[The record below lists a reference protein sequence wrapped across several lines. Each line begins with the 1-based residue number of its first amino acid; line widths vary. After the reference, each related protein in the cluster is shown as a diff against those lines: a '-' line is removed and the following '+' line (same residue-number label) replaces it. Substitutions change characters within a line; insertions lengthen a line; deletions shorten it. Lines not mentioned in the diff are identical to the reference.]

1 MKYYAIATILIVFI
15 AYSIWYDEGNFQNE
29 TSSNTAE
36 IVDVPD
42 QKTNLAHS
50 SKAKLQKVDNSQ
62 KPKSNSL
69 KKHEST
75 FLNAETAMQGLTTLL
90 ENASNGSVVDIKFE
104 KSLITYL
111 RNTDDR
117 DIYNYILNKLNNAE
131 LSTPLGDSLV
141 EYTISLL
148 AAINTS
154 SASKLM
160 LDVVNTKNWQGS
172 EAVYLVKKA
181 ISRFNRSGDF
191 TELVQQ
197 AYAESSDT
205 SPYLNELATSI
216 AKNARGEQVQYLFD
230 YIDSKESAKNIAA
243 RNALNTIQTE
253 SLVPNITQHL
263 SSDSTEKV
271 NVALSSLAN
280 MGQYEA
286 ASALITWSAAQ
297 SLEAKSTVASLFEV
311 ALRRSPS
318 TKRAIKK
325 EVLPIQFANNEI
337 KGLILS
343 YVTDKNIE
351 ED

>member
-1 MKYYAIATILIVFI
+1 MLIVLISYF
-15 AYSIWYDEGNFQNE
+15 IWYGTGNVQSDTYANK
-29 TSSNTAE
+29 AE
-36 IVDVPD
+36 IVDVPAF
-42 QKTNLAHS
+42 QINLVNS
-50 SKAKLQKVDNSQ
+50 NKAKLQKADNSQ
-62 KPKSNSL
+62 NPTV
-69 KKHEST
+69 KKLVKQGEALLTS
-75 FLNAETAMQGLTTLL
+75 ETAMQGLTALL
-90 ENASNGSVVDIKFE
+90 ENASNGAVVDIQFE

-111 RNTDDR
+111 RNTDDK

-131 LSTPLGDSLV
+131 LSTPDGDSLV

-172 EAVYLVKKA
+172 EAVYLVKKS

-216 AKNARGEQVQYLFD
+216 AKNAKGEQVQYLFD
-230 YIDSKESAKNIAA
+230 YIDSNESAKNIAA

-253 SLVPNITQHL
+253 SLVPNITQYL

-286 ASALITWSAAQ
+286 ASALISWSAAQ
-297 SLEAKSTVASLFEV
+297 SLEAKSTVASLFLV

-318 TKRAIKK
+318 TERAIKK
-325 EVLPIQFANNEI
+325 EVLSTHFANNEI
-337 KGLILS
+337 KSLILS
-343 YVTDKNIE
+343 YVTDKSIE

>member
-1 MKYYAIATILIVFI
+1 MKYFAIATMLIVFI
-15 AYSIWYDEGNFQNE
+15 TYFIWYDTENLQSDKYNNK
-29 TSSNTAE
+29 SE
-36 IVDVPD
+36 IVDLSS
-42 QKTNLAHS
+42 QKTSLVS
-50 SKAKLQKVDNSQ
+50 SNKVKLQKVDNSQ
-62 KPKSNSL
+62 KPNSNSL
-69 KKHEST
+69 EKHESALLT
-75 FLNAETAMQGLTTLL
+75 GEKAMLGLTALL
-90 ENASNGSVVDIKFE
+90 DSASNGTGVNIQFE

-111 RNTDDR
+111 RSTDDK

-131 LSTPLGDSLV
+131 LSTPSGDSLM

-160 LDVVNTKNWQGS
+160 LDVVNTKSWQGS
-172 EAVYLVKKA
+172 EAVYLIKKA

-191 TELVQQ
+191 TALVQQ

-216 AKNARGEQVQYLFD
+216 AKNAKAEQVQYLFD
-230 YIDSKESAKNIAA
+230 YIDSKESAKDIAA
-243 RNALNTIQTE
+243 RSALNTIQTE
-253 SLVPNITQHL
+253 SLVPNITQYL
-263 SSDSTEKV
+263 SSDSIEKV
-271 NVALSSLAN
+271 DVALGSLAN

-286 ASALITWSAAQ
+286 ASALISWSATQ

-325 EVLPIQFANNEI
+325 EVLAKQFANNEI
-337 KGLILS
+337 KALILS
-343 YVTDKNIE
+343 YMTDKDIKAG
-351 ED
+351 

>member
-1 MKYYAIATILIVFI
+1 MKYFAIATMLIVLITYF
-15 AYSIWYDEGNFQNE
+15 IWYGTGNVQ
-29 TSSNTAE
+29 SNTHANKAE
-36 IVDVPD
+36 IVDVPAF
-42 QKTNLAHS
+42 QTNLVNS
-50 SKAKLQKVDNSQ
+50 NKAKLQKTDNSQ
-62 KPKSNSL
+62 NPTV
-69 KKHEST
+69 KKLVKQGEALLTSE
-75 FLNAETAMQGLTTLL
+75 AAMQGLTALL
-90 ENASNGSVVDIKFE
+90 ENTSNGAVVDIQFE

-111 RNTDDR
+111 RNTDDK

-131 LSTPLGDSLV
+131 LSTPDGDSLV

-148 AAINTS
+148 AAINTF

-160 LDVVNTKNWQGS
+160 LDVVNTKSWQGS

-191 TELVQQ
+191 TKLVQQ
-197 AYAESSDT
+197 AYAKSSDT

-216 AKNARGEQVQYLFD
+216 AKNAKGEQVQYLFD
-230 YIDSKESAKNIAA
+230 YIDSNESAKDIAA
-243 RNALNTIQTE
+243 RNALNKIQTE
-253 SLVPNITQHL
+253 SLVPNITQYL
-263 SSDSTEKV
+263 SSNSAEKV

-286 ASALITWSAAQ
+286 ASALISWSAGQ

-318 TKRAIKK
+318 TERAIKK
-325 EVLPIQFANNEI
+325 EVLSTHFANNEI

-343 YVTDKNIE
+343 YVTDESIE

>member
-1 MKYYAIATILIVFI
+1 MKYFAIATMLIVLITYF
-15 AYSIWYDEGNFQNE
+15 IWYGTGNVQSDIYVNK
-29 TSSNTAE
+29 AE
-36 IVDVPD
+36 IIDVPAL
-42 QKTNLAHS
+42 Q
-50 SKAKLQKVDNSQ
+50 AKLQKIDNSQ
-62 KPKSNSL
+62 NL
-69 KKHEST
+69 TVKKLVKQGEALLTS
-75 FLNAETAMQGLTTLL
+75 ETAMQGLTALL
-90 ENASNGSVVDIKFE
+90 DNASNGAVVDIQFE

-111 RNTDDR
+111 RNTDDK
-117 DIYNYILNKLNNAE
+117 DIYNYILDILNNAE
-131 LSTPLGDSLV
+131 LSTPDGDSLV

-148 AAINTS
+148 AAINTP

-160 LDVVNTKNWQGS
+160 LDVVNTKKWQGS

-216 AKNARGEQVQYLFD
+216 AKNAKAEQVQYLFD

-243 RNALNTIQTE
+243 RSALNTIQTE
-253 SLVPNITQHL
+253 SLVPNLTQYL

-286 ASALITWSAAQ
+286 ASALISWSAAQ

-325 EVLPIQFANNEI
+325 EVLATQFANNEI

-343 YVTDKNIE
+343 YMTDKNIE
-351 ED
+351 EN

>member
-1 MKYYAIATILIVFI
+1 MKYFAIATMLIVFI
-15 AYSIWYDEGNFQNE
+15 TYFIWYGTGNVHSDTYANK
-29 TSSNTAE
+29 AE
-36 IVDVPD
+36 IVDVPVH
-42 QKTNLAHS
+42 QTNLVNS
-50 SKAKLQKVDNSQ
+50 NKAKLQKDDNSQ
-62 KPKSNSL
+62 NSKSNSL
-69 KKHEST
+69 EKHEST
-75 FLNAETAMQGLTTLL
+75 LLTAEAAMQGLTALL
-90 ENASNGSVVDIKFE
+90 DSASNGTGVNIQFE

-111 RNTDDR
+111 RNTDDK

-131 LSTPLGDSLV
+131 LSTPDGDSLV

-154 SASKLM
+154 SASELM

-172 EAVYLVKKA
+172 EAVYLVQKA

-197 AYAESSDT
+197 AYTESSDT
-205 SPYLNELATSI
+205 SPYLDELATSI
-216 AKNARGEQVQYLFD
+216 AKNARAEQVQYLFD
-230 YIDSKESAKNIAA
+230 YIDSKGSAKYIAA
-243 RNALNTIQTE
+243 RNALNTIHTE

-286 ASALITWSAAQ
+286 ASALIIWSAAQ

-318 TKRAIKK
+318 TERAIKK
-325 EVLPIQFANNEI
+325 EVLATQFANNEI
-337 KGLILS
+337 KSLILS
-343 YVTDKNIE
+343 YVTDKNIA